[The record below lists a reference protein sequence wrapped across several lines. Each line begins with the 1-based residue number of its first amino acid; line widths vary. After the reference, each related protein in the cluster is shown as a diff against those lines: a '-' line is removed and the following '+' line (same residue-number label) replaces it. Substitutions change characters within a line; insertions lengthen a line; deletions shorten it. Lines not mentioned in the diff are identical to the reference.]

1 MIRINYIDIE
11 QMKSIKILHIGD
23 MQNGFTREDGNLYV
37 QGAQNIIT
45 PTNNFLRKVRQGIFD
60 YTLIILDTHFE
71 EEYYQS
77 EEGQLFPIHC
87 EYGTTDW
94 KLSIDISGLPNQHY
108 LLKNQFNMWG
118 EKGGTDIWFTSPQ
131 RKIAFDSLFHITDD
145 PYEPTRSVP
154 RDVFFTAM
162 SPDHSAANIEITMI
176 GVASDYCIKHAM
188 EGWLARGARVTII
201 HDLTKGIEKETP
213 QIIDEYRYHHKESGR
228 LRSMASA
235 DYLHKFDRE

>member
-1 MIRINYIDIE
+1 FQGGYYEGFPIYYLNGNKPDEKLKPGDIVTIE
-11 QMKSIKILHIGD
+11 M
-23 MQNGFTREDGNLYV
+23 NC
-37 QGAQNIIT
+37 IT
-45 PTNNFLRKVRQGIFD
+45 
-60 YTLIILDTHFE
+60 

-94 KLSIDISGLPNQHY
+94 KLSIDISGLPNQHF

-118 EKGGTDIWFTSPQ
+118 EKGAADIWFTSPQ
-131 RKIAFDSLFHITDD
+131 KKIAFDSLFHITDD

-154 RDVFFTAM
+154 RDVFIAAM
-162 SPDHSAANIEITMI
+162 SPDHSAANIEVTMI
-176 GVASDYCIKHAM
+176 GVASDYCIRYAM

-213 QIIDEYRYHHKESGR
+213 QIIDEYRYHHKASGR
-228 LRSMASA
+228 LRSMAGA
-235 DYLHKFDRE
+235 DYLQNLTENDA